1 MSNDFNKFN
10 MLSIRNKRKRIVWAE
25 YWAFFL
31 ATIHHLPS

>member
-25 YWAFFL
+25 YCAFFPCYYSSF
-31 ATIHHLPS
+31 I